1 LVPITS
7 AEVVTMDELPATP
20 EDFTARLTAL
30 DAATIAR
37 IAADLRADLQT
48 ADGEVAWWR
57 ATVAVS
63 GALRR
68 ERRTRLAGLA
78 AHHAAA
84 AVVAAAQRAG
94 YGEERWSEVTAV
106 ARAAAEVAR
115 ALVAAGDEG
124 VPASVQ
130 EPLLHPWH
138 ALAAA

>member
-1 LVPITS
+1 MLDGHT
-7 AEVVTMDELPATP
+7 TTP
-20 EDFTARLTAL
+20 EAFTERLTAMSGS
-30 DAATIAR
+30 DISR
-37 IAADLRADLQT
+37 IAADLRTDLET

-57 ATVAVS
+57 ATIAVS

-68 ERRTRLAGLA
+68 ERLTRVAGLA

-94 YGEERWSEVTAV
+94 FEEERWGEVTAV

-115 ALVAAGDEG
+115 VLVASAEEA
-124 VPASVQ
+124 VPHAVQ

-138 ALAAA
+138 ELVPAA